1 MIKINSSYKYLLFFF
16 ALIALISFCEISYSA
31 PAVTGQRSNN
41 ACAATIPA
49 VGVECEAQP
58 ETQIIT
64 FHKVAFCTALP
75 AEPTATTATG
85 MTNCTT
91 VFENTAGAPV
101 SIQKGAGTTPV
112 GTFTD
117 PPYGNYT
124 YAYMEL
130 SPVVTYKTNLV
141 FSNLKALGSNI
152 SNNPVVAGSNN
163 CQTNGE
169 QYFHWGNL
177 KGISCQSGVGTD
189 TNGNTA
195 ANTSVTLNSL
205 SNDGCDDMDDTD
217 RVCVNGLYAGRF
229 PGTNGNTDIYLV
241 KSNGALASNSVLNNV
256 ATGANA
262 ANAVAKLIV
271 FLPMTAKITP
281 DTTSYNLLY
290 NNTRG
295 MTVWQNPNGI
305 DATKFNIGFSIAYFD
320 MTFQIQ

>member
-1 MIKINSSYKYLLFFF
+1 MIKINSSYKYPLFFF
-16 ALIALISFCEISYSA
+16 ALIALISFCEISNSA
-31 PAVTGQRSNN
+31 PATTMERNN
-41 ACAATIPA
+41 AACPATIL
-49 VGVECEAQP
+49 VNGGECEAQP
-58 ETQIIT
+58 TTQNII

-75 AEPTATTATG
+75 TEPTGTTATG

-101 SIQKGAGTTPV
+101 SIQKGAGTIPA

-152 SNNPVVAGSNN
+152 SNNPTVAGSNN

-177 KGISCQSGVGTD
+177 KGISCQSGVG
-189 TNGNTA
+189 NGVNA
-195 ANTSVTLNSL
+195 AVNTSVTLNSL
-205 SNDGCDDMDDTD
+205 SNDGCADMNDTD
-217 RVCVNGLYAGRF
+217 GACDTGLYAGRF

-256 ATGANA
+256 ATGDNA